1 MNLIARLKAI
11 FRKHPRK
18 PTEEELRV
26 VELAKVVIKLNGQQ
40 SALIKELLGNNQKLL
55 DQNRELLAE
64 CQSWR
69 AVMRAK
75 L

>member
-1 MNLIARLKAI
+1 MNLIARLKAL
-11 FRKHPRK
+11 FRKPDDR
-18 PTEEELRV
+18 PTEQQLT
-26 VELAKVVIKLNGQQ
+26 ELARGLRDVAEQQ
-40 SALIKELLGNNQKLL
+40 SVLIKELLGNNQKLL

-64 CQSWR
+64 VQSWR

>member
-1 MNLIARLKAI
+1 MTILSRLKAL
-11 FRKHPRK
+11 FRKPDDR
-18 PTEEELRV
+18 PTEQQLT
-26 VELAKVVIKLNGQQ
+26 ELARGLRDVAEQQ
-40 SALIKELLGNNQKLL
+40 SVLIKELLGNNQKLL

-64 CQSWR
+64 VQSWR